1 MRVLILSGLFLSI
14 LAGCAT
20 RPAITTAAAGTMP
33 PPGSFRIL
41 GVDDAPSNLKTAIAA
56 KLEAKGFAADA
67 KGRLLVQI
75 SQSEPPAKA
84 GLTIAPPGEDQ
95 WLVEPTR
102 SKSRRIKR
110 LVVTITD
117 SATGEE
123 MYRASG
129 SEHYRPGKPAGG
141 EALSEAVLALFP

>member
-1 MRVLILSGLFLSI
+1 MRVLILSGVFFSI

-20 RPAITTAAAGTMP
+20 RPAITAAAAGTMP

-41 GVDDAPSNLKTAIAA
+41 GVDDAPSNLDTAVAA
-56 KLEAKGFAADA
+56 KLEAQGFAADA
-67 KGRLLVQI
+67 KGRLLVQT

-84 GLTIAPPGEDQ
+84 GLTVAPPSDDQ
-95 WLVEPTR
+95 WLIEPTG

-117 SATGEE
+117 SATGKE

-129 SEHYRPGKPAGG
+129 SERYQPGKTADG
-141 EALSEAVLALFP
+141 EALRDAVLALFP